1 VTTLPPNFLA
11 TVPAASGGDV
21 GTPALHAR
29 ETVRAMRVSKQARAR
44 PAGRTRCLAVFAV
57 LAAAALAPAAATQ
70 TMAQPATGGPPA
82 QPAPV
87 AAAPVGAAPAPQA
100 QGAPT
105 GFPAQPPPTYRPGF
119 IAEFGRWWDET
130 RGKLD
135 NPKDA
140 ADATQDAMRNAAE
153 ATKHAMTAIV
163 QFPATRMVELHAH
176 CELAPNGAPDCR
188 RAAANAC
195 RAKGFSS
202 GDPINVRSSEN
213 CPASVALS
221 GRQPRPGEC
230 PTETVVLA
238 AACH

>member
-1 VTTLPPNFLA
+1 
-11 TVPAASGGDV
+11 
-21 GTPALHAR
+21 
-29 ETVRAMRVSKQARAR
+29 MRVSIQARAI
-44 PAGRTRCLAVFAV
+44 PTARTRCLAVFAA
-57 LAAAALAPAAATQ
+57 LAAAALAPAAAAQ
-70 TMAQPATGGPPA
+70 TLAQPATGV
-82 QPAPV
+82 AP
-87 AAAPVGAAPAPQA
+87 A
-100 QGAPT
+100 QGAPAVT
-105 GFPAQPPPTYRPGF
+105 APAAPVAPVPQPQGAPDAFPAQPPPTYRPGF

-140 ADATQDAMRNAAE
+140 ANATQDAMRDAAE
-153 ATKHAMTAIV
+153 ATKQAMTAIAR
-163 QFPATRMVELHAH
+163 FPATRMVELRAR

-188 RAAANAC
+188 QAAANAC

-221 GRQPRPGEC
+221 GRQPSPGEC

>member
-1 VTTLPPNFLA
+1 
-11 TVPAASGGDV
+11 
-21 GTPALHAR
+21 
-29 ETVRAMRVSKQARAR
+29 MR
-44 PAGRTRCLAVFAV
+44 AGRTRGLAVFAA
-57 LAAAALAPAAATQ
+57 LAAAALASAASAQ
-70 TMAQPATGGPPA
+70 TVAPPATGVAPA
-82 QPAPV
+82 Q
-87 AAAPVGAAPAPQA
+87 AAPAPGAPAAAVAPAPQT
-100 QGAPT
+100 QGAPN

-140 ADATQDAMRNAAE
+140 ANATGDAMRDAAE
-153 ATKHAMTAIV
+153 ATKDAVSAIAR
-163 QFPATRMVELHAH
+163 FPATRMVELRAR

-188 RAAANAC
+188 QAAANAC

-221 GRQPRPGEC
+221 GRQPMPGEC

>member
-1 VTTLPPNFLA
+1 
-11 TVPAASGGDV
+11 
-21 GTPALHAR
+21 
-29 ETVRAMRVSKQARAR
+29 MRVSKQARAM
-44 PAGRTRCLAVFAV
+44 PARRTRCLAVFAA
-57 LAAAALAPAAATQ
+57 LAAAALAPAAA
-70 TMAQPATGGPPA
+70 AQIVAPPA
-82 QPAPV
+82 SGVAPAQ
-87 AAAPVGAAPAPQA
+87 AAPAVAAPASPAAAGTPVPQA
-100 QGAPT
+100 QGAPN

-130 RGKLD
+130 RGKFD

-140 ADATQDAMRNAAE
+140 ANATQDAMRNAAE
-153 ATKHAMTAIV
+153 ATKQAMTAIV
-163 QFPATRMVELHAH
+163 RFPATRMVELRAR

-188 RAAANAC
+188 QAAANAC
-195 RAKGFSS
+195 RAKGFSN
-202 GDPINVRSSEN
+202 GDPIDVRSSEN

>member
-1 VTTLPPNFLA
+1 
-11 TVPAASGGDV
+11 
-21 GTPALHAR
+21 
-29 ETVRAMRVSKQARAR
+29 MRVSKQATAI
-44 PAGRTRCLAVFAV
+44 PAGRMRCLAVFAA
-57 LAAAALAPAAATQ
+57 LAAVALAPAAAAQ
-70 TMAQPATGGPPA
+70 TVAPPA
-82 QPAPV
+82 SGVAPAQAAP
-87 AAAPVGAAPAPQA
+87 AAAPAASAAGTPAPQA
-100 QGAPT
+100 QGAPN
-105 GFPAQPPPTYRPGF
+105 GFPAQPPPTPGF

-140 ADATQDAMRNAAE
+140 ANATQDAMRNAAE
-153 ATKHAMTAIV
+153 ATKQAMTAIV
-163 QFPATRMVELHAH
+163 QFPATRMVELHAR

-188 RAAANAC
+188 QAAANAC

-221 GRQPRPGEC
+221 DRQPRPGEC

>member
-1 VTTLPPNFLA
+1 
-11 TVPAASGGDV
+11 
-21 GTPALHAR
+21 
-29 ETVRAMRVSKQARAR
+29 MRVSRQARAR
-44 PAGRTRCLAVFAV
+44 PAGRTRCLAVFAA
-57 LAAAALAPAAATQ
+57 LAAAALAPAAAAQ
-70 TMAQPATGGPPA
+70 SMAQPATGVAPA
-82 QPAPV
+82 QAAPA
-87 AAAPVGAAPAPQA
+87 AAAPAAPAAAPAPQA
-100 QGAPT
+100 QGAPN
-105 GFPAQPPPTYRPGF
+105 GFPAQPPPYRPGF

-140 ADATQDAMRNAAE
+140 ASATQDAMRNAAE
-153 ATKHAMTAIV
+153 ATKQAMTAIV
-163 QFPATRMVELHAH
+163 QFPATRMVELHAR

-188 RAAANAC
+188 QAAANAC